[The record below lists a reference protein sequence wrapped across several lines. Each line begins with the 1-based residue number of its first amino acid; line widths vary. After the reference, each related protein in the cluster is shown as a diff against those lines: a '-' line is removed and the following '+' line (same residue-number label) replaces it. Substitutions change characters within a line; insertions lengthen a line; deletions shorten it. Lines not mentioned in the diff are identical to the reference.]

1 MKTSE
6 IDITPM
12 LNAYPDSVGKNL
24 EGMLNFFKDV
34 HPSKADA
41 PMDVTFFPMD
51 TDFSFLQFLN
61 AFARIS
67 VTL

>member
-24 EGMLNFFKDV
+24 EGMLNFLQRKE
-34 HPSKADA
+34 
-41 PMDVTFFPMD
+41 TQNIIG
-51 TDFSFLQFLN
+51 SFYIKKIPR
-61 AFARIS
+61 ATRGIYTI
-67 VTL
+67 VCT

>member
-24 EGMLNFFKDV
+24 EGMLNFLQRKETQNIIGSFYIL
-34 HPSKADA
+34 PS
-41 PMDVTFFPMD
+41 VFN
-51 TDFSFLQFLN
+51 TDLSL
-61 AFARIS
+61 IHI
-67 VTL
+67 

>member
-24 EGMLNFFKDV
+24 EGMLNFLK
-34 HPSKADA
+34 KRN
-41 PMDVTFFPMD
+41 TKYYR
-51 TDFSFLQFLN
+51 QFLY
-61 AFARIS
+61 FAQC
-67 VTL
+67 V